1 MSGEYMEAGHH
12 TVAHLFSGQQGVVHE
27 WKVDKRSDGECCL
40 HCDHCE
46 SEVYGTSGRNWYVY
60 HAPECTWLR
69 SDPPF
74 DAQGG
79 AA

>member
-12 TVAHLFSGQQGVVHE
+12 IVAHLFSGQQGVVHE
-27 WKVDKRSDGECCL
+27 WDLNKLSSGEACL

-46 SEVYGTSGRNWYVY
+46 SEVWGTSGRNCWYVY
-60 HAPECTWLR
+60 HAPECPWLR
-69 SDPPF
+69 SDPPVGA
-74 DAQGG
+74 DG